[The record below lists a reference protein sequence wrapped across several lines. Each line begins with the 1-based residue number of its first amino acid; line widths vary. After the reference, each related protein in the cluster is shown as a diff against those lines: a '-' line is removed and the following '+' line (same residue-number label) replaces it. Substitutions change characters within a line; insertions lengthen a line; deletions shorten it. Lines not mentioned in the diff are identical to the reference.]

1 MTAPMRICISGIG
14 VVSPIGTGREAFWAA
29 LSDGRNGVGELD
41 LFDRSRLRSGA
52 AGQVR
57 GFDAAGLLG
66 AKGLRYVD
74 RPSQFA
80 LAAAQLAMA
89 DAGVNR
95 DQTPPDRV
103 GVVLGTAF
111 GNQSSLEDC
120 NRERIV
126 DGPQYLSPAKFPN
139 TPINALSYQIPIRHQ
154 MRLVNTTVS
163 AGMNSGLDAILYAT
177 FILRRFP
184 DSVLVCGGV
193 EELSR
198 NTYYSCY
205 FRNEL
210 AGTSGPELSC
220 PFDRRRNGY
229 VLGEGAAIIVVE
241 TREALHRRSGR
252 AIAELRGFGSAAPAP
267 GAGLEQKVEVVATAM
282 RSALTDSG
290 LSPDDVDYIAAG
302 ANGQLE
308 MDVVEAQ
315 AIARVLGE
323 RRTRVPVGAV
333 KSMTGEAYAASGGY
347 QIASAV
353 LALQCG
359 VLTRTINL
367 DEPDPAC
374 TVTHAGQAAGSVD
387 VRHVLVSSIDRFGR
401 AVALVVGR
409 PA

>member
-1 MTAPMRICISGIG
+1 MRICISGIG
-14 VVSPIGTGREAFWAA
+14 IVSPVGIGREAFWTAIA
-29 LSDGRNGVGELD
+29 EGRNGISELD
-41 LFDRSRLRSGA
+41 LFERSALCSGA

-57 GFDAAGLLG
+57 GFDAAALLG
-66 AKGLRYVD
+66 PKGLRYVD

-80 LAAAQLAMA
+80 LAAAQLAMT

-95 DQTPPDRV
+95 DHTPAERV

-126 DGPQYLSPAKFPN
+126 EGPQYLSPAKFPN

-163 AGMNSGLDAILYAT
+163 AGMNSGLDAMHYAT

-184 DSVLVCGGV
+184 DAVLVCGGV

-205 FRNEL
+205 FRKEL

-229 VLGEGAAIIVVE
+229 VLGEGAAIVVM
-241 TREALHRRSGR
+241 EARDGLDRRGGR
-252 AIAELRGFGSAAPAP
+252 PIAELLGIGSAASTEK
-267 GAGLEQKVEVVATAM
+267 AGVEEKVEATATAM
-282 RSALTDSG
+282 RAALRDSG
-290 LSPDDVDYIAAG
+290 LSPDDVDYVAAG
-302 ANGQLE
+302 ANAQPEL
-308 MDVVEAQ
+308 DLVEAQ
-315 AIARVLGE
+315 AIGRVLGD
-323 RRTRVPVGAV
+323 RRASVPVGAV
-333 KSMTGEAYAASGGY
+333 KSMTGEAYAASGGF

-353 LALQCG
+353 LALQRG

-374 TVTHAGQAAGSVD
+374 SITHAGGAAGSAEI
-387 VRHVLVSSIDRFGR
+387 RHVLVSSIDRFGR
-401 AVALVVGR
+401 AVAVVVGR
-409 PA
+409 PG